1 MIKMKPLWLLSSL
14 IILAIGTSFYLPDKV
29 GKAEKPNVIIIMT
42 DDQGYGDVGIHG
54 HPTLRTP
61 HLDKLGKESTRLT
74 NFHVTP
80 MCTPTRSQLLT
91 GRHALSNGAH
101 MVCSGYT
108 FIREDIPTLADYFKA
123 DGYRTGLFGKWHLG
137 DNYPYRPQDRGFEE
151 SVIHKGWGITCSS
164 DHWNNDYFDDYY
176 WHNGELEQYEGYCTD
191 IWFSEAMQ
199 WMKEMNKKGERF
211 LTLIPT
217 NAPHGPLYLPEKYRK
232 TYLDMGLNRHLASYF
247 GMIENLDDNVGRLE
261 EFLKSTGLRKN
272 TILIFTTDNGN
283 ASSVKYYNAGLRGGK
298 ESLYEGGHRVPF
310 FMRWPAGKLTRKE
323 INQLTD
329 VKDLLPTLADLC
341 DVQYEPVQDFGGLS
355 IAGVLKRS
363 PQPELDDRKVVI
375 QYGRK
380 PFFRLELPKK
390 GDAAVLW
397 NKWRLI
403 RGEELYDIEADK
415 AQENNVYDQH
425 PEVVKEMKDYY
436 NAWWDK
442 VQPDL
447 QHINHIAIGSPYE
460 NPVTITSHDWLLMNS
475 SNSWWI
481 REGIN
486 RSGAWNIEVKKDG
499 KYEIALHRWPK
510 EAETP
515 LRGAAPA
522 YQAVDA
528 RFKEGKAL
536 PIQHANLRI
545 AGQTHWQKIEEDALA
560 ATFEVELKAGKTQM
574 QTWFYDKNRNQLCGA
589 YYVYVTAL

>member
-1 MIKMKPLWLLSSL
+1 MNMKQLFTLLAL
-14 IILAIGTSFYLPDKV
+14 VILTTGSTRFMEREEH
-29 GKAEKPNVIIIMT
+29 KAEKPNVIIIMT
-42 DDQGYGDVGIHG
+42 DDQGYGDLGLHG

-61 HLDKLGKESTRLT
+61 NLDKLGKESAKLT

-108 FIREDIPTLADYFKA
+108 FIREDIPTMADYFKA

-151 SVIHKGWGITCSS
+151 TVIHKGWGITCSS
-164 DHWNNDYFDDYY
+164 DHWNNDYFDDHY
-176 WHNGELEQYEGYCTD
+176 WNNGELKQYKGYCTD
-191 IWFSEAMQ
+191 IWFSEAMK
-199 WMKEMNKKGERF
+199 WMKERKESGERF

-217 NAPHGPLYLPEKYRK
+217 NAPHGPLYLPEKYRE

-272 TILIFTTDNGN
+272 TILIFMTDNGN
-283 ASSVKYYNAGLRGGK
+283 ASSHQYYNAGLRDGK

-310 FMRWPAGKLTRKE
+310 FLRWPAGKITNRE
-323 INQLTD
+323 VGQLTD
-329 VKDLLPTLADLC
+329 VTDLLPTLAELC
-341 DVQYEPVQDFGGLS
+341 QVPYTPVEEFGGMS
-355 IAGVLKRS
+355 FTKILKNK
-363 PQPELDDRKVVI
+363 PQPELDNRKVVI

-390 GDAAVLW
+390 GDAAVMW
-397 NKWRLI
+397 GKWRLI
-403 RGEELYDIEADK
+403 RGEELYDIEADWGQK
-415 AQENNVYDQH
+415 NNVYDQY
-425 PEVVKEMKDYY
+425 PEVVQEMKDHYD
-436 NAWWDK
+436 AWWEK

-447 QHINHIAIGSPYE
+447 QHVNHIAIGNHEE
-460 NPVTITSHDWLLMNS
+460 NPVALTSHDWLLMNS

-486 RSGAWNIEVKKDG
+486 RSGAWNIDVEKEGNYKISL
-499 KYEIALHRWPK
+499 YRWPK
-510 EAETP
+510 EAQTP
-515 LRGAAPA
+515 LTAAAPA
-522 YQAVDA
+522 YQGVDA
-528 RFKEGKAL
+528 KFKEGRAL
-536 PIQHANLRI
+536 PIRHANLRI
-545 AGQTHWQKIEEDALA
+545 AGQTYWQKIQEDAYA
-560 ATFEVELKAGKTQM
+560 AEFEVELKAGKTQM
-574 QTWFYDKNRNQLCGA
+574 QTWFYGQQRNQLCGA
-589 YYVYVTAL
+589 YYVYVMAL